1 MKIRLFVAT
10 VYILVAIGCEST
22 KKADGEKSPSVISEN
37 WNSQMGQLESG
48 LTDLLPYLVDP
59 QQYNNPMNFKKI
71 ESSVKRLAELSQ
83 KVEHSPSMLAR
94 DPSVRFISSAFS
106 DDLKRGQESLM
117 AGRRE
122 FARYSLMNVTAY
134 CIECHTRTSSGPQ
147 FESTELTQT
156 LSQLNHLE
164 RGEFLL
170 AGRKYESALS
180 EFKKAIQQRLDRGQ
194 DFIGVDK
201 AVRYALAVTV
211 KFDKNPDKSLQV
223 IELIEKNPNTPFY
236 LKQNVMG
243 WKKALLE
250 WKKERPVKRDNPQ
263 QVLSLV
269 KSLILKADQAGV
281 GSFDKSGEIY
291 YLRALS
297 DLHLLML
304 TDLKQDSLGE
314 VLYLTGLSYESVRD
328 LSVWSLHENYYESC
342 IRAVPRTKWAKSCYQ
357 KLEESVYFGYTGSSG
372 VRVPM
377 DVMVRLQDLQKLA
390 F

>member
-1 MKIRLFVAT
+1 MKTLLIAIAIALLAT
-10 VYILVAIGCEST
+10 GCEST
-22 KKADGEKSPSVISEN
+22 KKTDGQKSSAVTSEN

-59 QQYNNPMNFKKI
+59 QQYNDPKNYKKI
-71 ESSVKRLAELSQ
+71 ESSVKRLADLSQ
-83 KVEHSPSMLAR
+83 KVEHSPSMVAR

-106 DDLKRGQESLM
+106 EDLKRAQDSLM

-134 CIECHTRTSSGPQ
+134 CIECHTRSSSGPQ
-147 FESTELTQT
+147 FDSAELTQT
-156 LSQLNHLE
+156 LGKLNHLE

-170 AGRKYESALS
+170 AGRRYEAALS
-180 EFKKAIQQRLDRGQ
+180 EFKKAIQQKLDRGQ
-194 DFIGVDK
+194 DFFGVDK

-211 KFDKNPDKSLQV
+211 KVDKSPEKSLQV
-223 IELIEKNPNTPFY
+223 IELIEKNSNTPFY
-236 LKQNVMG
+236 LKQNVLG

-250 WKKERPVKRDNPQ
+250 WKNEKPVKRDNPQ
-263 QVLSLV
+263 QVLTLV
-269 KSLILKADQAGV
+269 KSLIRKADQASV

-342 IRAVPRTKWAKSCYQ
+342 IRAVPQSKWAKLCYQ

-377 DVMVRLQDLQKLA
+377 DVMVRLQELQKLA

>member
-1 MKIRLFVAT
+1 MKH
-10 VYILVAIGCEST
+10 LVTSTLVFLMLVGCEST
-22 KKADGEKSPSVISEN
+22 KKAEKNSSTNSSSEN

-59 QQYNNPMNFKKI
+59 QQYNDPKNFNKI

-106 DDLKRGQESLM
+106 EDLKRAEDSLM

-147 FESTELTQT
+147 FDSAELTQT
-156 LSQLNHLE
+156 LGQLNHLE
-164 RGEFLL
+164 KGEFFL
-170 AGRKYESALS
+170 AGRKYDAALT
-180 EFKKAIQQRLDRGQ
+180 EFKKAIQQKLDRGQ
-194 DFIGVDK
+194 DFFGVDK

-211 KFDKNPDKSLQV
+211 KFEKSPQKSLEV
-223 IELIEKNPNTPFY
+223 VALIEKHNNAPFY
-236 LKQNVMG
+236 LKQNAQG
-243 WKKALLE
+243 WKKALQE
-250 WKKERPVKRDNPQ
+250 WASEKPSKRDSPT
-263 QVLSLV
+263 QVLSAV
-269 KSLILKADQAGV
+269 KALIRKADQASV
-281 GSFDKSGEIY
+281 GTFDKSGEIY

-297 DLHLLML
+297 DLHLLMMA
-304 TDLKQDSLGE
+304 DLKQDSLGE
-314 VLYLTGLSYESVRD
+314 VLYLTGLAYESVRD

-342 IRAVPRTKWAKSCYQ
+342 IRAVPNSKWSKSCYQ
-357 KLEESVYFGYTGSSG
+357 KLEESIYFGYTGSSG
-372 VRVPM
+372 VRVPV
-377 DVMVRLQDLQKLA
+377 DVMVRLQELQKLA